1 MTDYQNDTDCITL
14 IGMAGAGKSTLG
26 KLLAH
31 ELGWVFIDTDH
42 LIEAQ
47 YGTNLQAVTDKMTK
61 EEFLN
66 VECNVIC
73 NVRAKR
79 CVIATGG
86 SVVYRE
92 AAMDHLNSLGP
103 VCHLDVSLPIILERI
118 SQAPDRGLAI
128 APGQTVED
136 LYNERKALYK
146 KYAKVSVP
154 CDGKTPAESVTA
166 LIAAIG
172 AL

>member
-1 MTDYQNDTDCITL
+1 MADYPNETECITL

-31 ELGWVFIDTDH
+31 ELGWMFIDTDH

-47 YGTNLQAVTDKMTK
+47 YGTTLQAVTDTMTK
-61 EEFLN
+61 EEFLD
-66 VECNVIC
+66 VECAVIK
-73 NVRAKR
+73 NLRASR

-92 AAMDHLNSLGP
+92 PAMEHLNALGP
-103 VCHLDVSLPIILERI
+103 VCHLEVALERILERI
-118 SQAPDRGLAI
+118 AQNPDRGLAI

-136 LYNERKALYK
+136 LFYEREALYK
-146 KYAKVSVP
+146 KYSNVTVQ
-154 CDGKTPAESVTA
+154 CTEKTPEQCVTA
-166 LIAAIG
+166 LLKAIG
-172 AL
+172 A

>member
-1 MTDYQNDTDCITL
+1 MADYPNEKECITL

-31 ELGWVFIDTDH
+31 ELGWMFIDTDH

-47 YGTNLQAVTDKMTK
+47 YGTNLQAVTDSMTK
-61 EEFLN
+61 EEFLD
-66 VECNVIC
+66 VECSVVSNL
-73 NVRAKR
+73 RASR

-92 AAMDHLNSLGP
+92 PAMVHLNELGP
-103 VCHLDVSLPIILERI
+103 VCHLEVELETILERI
-118 SQAPDRGLAI
+118 ARNPDRGLAI

-136 LYNERKALYK
+136 LFFEREALYK
-146 KYAKVSVP
+146 KYARVGVP
-154 CDGKTPAESVTA
+154 CKGKTPEQCVTA
-166 LIAAIG
+166 LLKAIG
-172 AL
+172 A